1 MILAIDI
8 GNSNIVV
15 GVYNDKLRSKYRME
29 TLLNETADGYGIKI
43 YNLLKH
49 DGYQEAD
56 FEGII
61 ISSVVPV
68 LDYTFTRLCDK
79 YFHQKPMFVLPGIKS
94 GIKIKI
100 DNPKQLGA
108 DLLVAAVAGANKYNL
123 PLIIIDMGTAITIS
137 VVDAERAF
145 VGGVIYP
152 GIATSFNSLIKKTAK
167 LEEVRIEHI
176 KTVIGKDTV
185 SSIQSGMLYGTGA
198 MLDGMIKKIK
208 NTYPDAVVL
217 LTGGHS
223 RIIKEYMDEEVTL
236 DRDLVLDGLRIIYDK
251 NKKPSN
257 K

>member
-15 GVYNDKLRSKYRME
+15 GVYNDKLKSKYRMQ
-29 TLLNETADGYGIKI
+29 TLLNETADGYGIRI

-49 DGYQEAD
+49 DGYQSTD

-61 ISSVVPV
+61 IASVVPV
-68 LDYTFTRLCDK
+68 LDYTFTRLCLK
-79 YFHQKPMFVLPGIKS
+79 YFHQEPMFVMPGTKS

-108 DLLVAAVAGANKYNL
+108 DLLVAAVAGAEKYSL

-137 VVDAERAF
+137 VIDKEKSF

-152 GIATSFNSLIKKTAK
+152 GLSTSFNSLTKNTAK
-167 LEEVRIEHI
+167 LEEVRIEKI
-176 KTVIGKDTV
+176 NTLIGKDTV
-185 SSIQSGMLYGTGA
+185 SSIQSGMLYGTAA
-198 MLDGMIKKIK
+198 MLDGMINKIK
-208 NTYPDAVVL
+208 KSYPEAVVI

-223 RIIKEYMDEEVTL
+223 RILKEYMEEKVTL
-236 DRDLVLDGLRIIYDK
+236 DNDLVLDGLRIVYKK
-251 NKKPSN
+251 NKKN
-257 K
+257 